1 VTRRLS
7 KEEAA
12 AALGRAVPIASE
24 RRVRQPR
31 SVLQGLDP
39 LGAVIEARLV
49 GASLVVFLSTTC
61 DGCRDLAGLVRE
73 GVEGFDVLGVLRVPT
88 DGLPDDGISS
98 FVGTKGRWIL
108 GDDAFEAFEVRAA
121 PFFCILDA
129 TGSLGVEGVA
139 LAASHVAD
147 HCARVLAGP
156 TPPGVLRPVA
166 EDG

>member
-24 RRVRQPR
+24 HRPRRPR
-31 SVLQGLDP
+31 SVLQGVDP
-39 LGAVIEARLV
+39 LGAVTESRLA

-61 DGCRDLAGLVRE
+61 DGCRDLADLVRE

-88 DGLPDDGISS
+88 GGLPDDGISS
-98 FVGTKGRWIL
+98 FVGTGGRWIL
-108 GDDAFEAFEVRAA
+108 GADAFEAFEVRAA

-129 TGSLGVEGVA
+129 TGTLAVEGVA
-139 LAASHVAD
+139 LGASHVAD

-156 TPPGVLRPVA
+156 TPPYAVRPVA
-166 EDG
+166 EDE

>member
-12 AALGRAVPIASE
+12 AALRRAVPIASE
-24 RRVRQPR
+24 RRPRRPR
-31 SVLQGLDP
+31 SVLQGHDP
-39 LGAVIEARLV
+39 LGAVIEARLA

-61 DGCRDLAGLVRE
+61 DGCLDLAGLVRE
-73 GVEGFDVLGVLRVPT
+73 GVEGFDVLGVLRAPT

-98 FVGTKGRWIL
+98 FVGTGGRWIV
-108 GDDAFEAFEVRAA
+108 GDDAFEALEVRAA

-129 TGSLGVEGVA
+129 TGTLAVEGVA
-139 LAASHVAD
+139 LGASHVAD

-156 TPPGVLRPVA
+156 TPPHAIQPLA
-166 EDG
+166 KDE